1 MFLFFSISLVV
12 NAQIFKKMEDIKKHE
27 GFFEFY
33 YSEKMTFGTT
43 NS

>member
-1 MFLFFSISLVV
+1 MFLFFSISLFI
-12 NAQIFKKMEDIKKHE
+12 NAKFLKKWKNKEHE

-33 YSEKMTFGTT
+33 YSEKMTFSTR